1 MVNDFS
7 TQKEKAMKI
16 SKVWFDETNIY
27 LVLDGGH
34 TIGNPLAW
42 FKRLE
47 NATPEQRL
55 RFELGPLGDSI
66 HWEELDEDLS
76 LESFFDFKRELN
88 YAKI

>member
-7 TQKEKAMKI
+7 TQKQEAMKI
-16 SKVWFDETNIY
+16 SKVWFDDSNIY
-27 LVLDGGH
+27 LVLDSGH

-47 NATPEQRL
+47 NATPEQRQ
-55 RFELGPLGDSI
+55 RFELGPLHDSI

-76 LESFFDFKRELN
+76 LESFFDFKRALN

>member
-1 MVNDFS
+1 
-7 TQKEKAMKI
+7 MKI

-27 LVLDGGH
+27 LVLDGGQ
-34 TIGNPLAW
+34 TIGNPLTW

-47 NATPEQRL
+47 NASPEQRL

-76 LESFFDFKRELN
+76 LESFFDFKRELH